1 MWFSPVECVHVLGR
15 PGRVVHDGK
24 KYVYGYYIVLE
35 VPYVSDIKLQCFS
48 VLWPLVFPHK
58 PWVECGWR
66 LIGNSF
72 VSSDQGV
79 HLHQFES
86 LVVGF
91 ALSTCSPSFVL
102 GWRKGPRNLPVDSRP
117 PERVARCAWRL
128 HFDPSQAPVPSPAPG
143 TPAGNPQRGLTDSL
157 TECSNNTNTC
167 LLLSSSSVDAVLCPS
182 HTLHTFQPFNKLVML
197 GTKCHFADE
206 GEGTWT
212 KPVYSKPLCL
222 TQHYASSLGN
232 SPCSLGV
239 S

>member
-1 MWFSPVECVHVLGR
+1 MHVLGR

-35 VPYVSDIKLQCFS
+35 VPYVSDTKLQCFS

-58 PWVECGWR
+58 PWVECGSR

-102 GWRKGPRNLPVDSRP
+102 G
-117 PERVARCAWRL
+117 
-128 HFDPSQAPVPSPAPG
+128 
-143 TPAGNPQRGLTDSL
+143 
-157 TECSNNTNTC
+157 
-167 LLLSSSSVDAVLCPS
+167 
-182 HTLHTFQPFNKLVML
+182 
-197 GTKCHFADE
+197 
-206 GEGTWT
+206 
-212 KPVYSKPLCL
+212 
-222 TQHYASSLGN
+222 
-232 SPCSLGV
+232 
-239 S
+239 